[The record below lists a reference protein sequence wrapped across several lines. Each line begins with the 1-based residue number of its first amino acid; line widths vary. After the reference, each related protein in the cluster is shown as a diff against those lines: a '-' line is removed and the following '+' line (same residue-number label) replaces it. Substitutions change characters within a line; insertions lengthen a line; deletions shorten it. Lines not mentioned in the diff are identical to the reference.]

1 MIFVMNFGTK
11 VRTIARIIASLNTA
25 TYAVSAAVAGLGF
38 GWLTIAWTILTIAL
52 DFAVA
57 FFTTYYN
64 NDYTE
69 IACRH
74 TGEMRA
80 EKEELEG
87 INGEYFYGDFLTDEI
102 DEGVDD
108 SESEDL

>member
-1 MIFVMNFGTK
+1 MNFGTK

-38 GWLTIAWTILTIAL
+38 GWLTLVWTILTIAL

-69 IACRH
+69 VAAEK

-80 EKEELEG
+80 IKAERDGKV
-87 INGEYFYGDFLTDEI
+87 NGEYFYSDGDEEFDLV
-102 DEGVDD
+102 EGDVEDD
-108 SESEDL
+108 DIQ

>member
-1 MIFVMNFGTK
+1 MNFGTK
-11 VRTIARIIASLNTA
+11 IRTIARIVASLNTA
-25 TYAVSAAVAGLGF
+25 VYAVNAAVVGLGF
-38 GWLTIAWTILTIAL
+38 GWLTLAWTIVTIVM

-69 IACRH
+69 IACEK

-80 EKEELEG
+80 IKAELKG
-87 INGEYFYGDFLTDEI
+87 QVNGEQFYFDDEI
-102 DEGVDD
+102 TEEDV
-108 SESEDL
+108 SEEE

>member
-1 MIFVMNFGTK
+1 MNFGTK
-11 VRTIARIIASLNTA
+11 IRTIARIVASLNTA
-25 TYAVSAAVAGLGF
+25 TYAVSPATA
-38 GWLTIAWTILTIAL
+38 AL

-69 IACRH
+69 IAAEK

-80 EKEELEG
+80 IKAERAGKV
-87 INGEYFYGDFLTDEI
+87 NGEYFYSDDDEEFDNVGI
-102 DEGVDD
+102 DTEV
-108 SESEDL
+108 

>member
-1 MIFVMNFGTK
+1 MNFGTK

-38 GWLTIAWTILTIAL
+38 GWLTLIWTILTIAL

-64 NDYTE
+64 NDYTQV
-69 IACRH
+69 ACEK

-80 EKEELEG
+80 IKAEQRGKVD
-87 INGEYFYGDFLTDEI
+87 GEYFYSDGEDDFEI
-102 DEGVDD
+102 VEGVVEDD
-108 SESEDL
+108 GIE

>member
-1 MIFVMNFGTK
+1 MNFGTK
-11 VRTIARIIASLNTA
+11 IRTIARIVASLNTA

-38 GWLTIAWTILTIAL
+38 GWLTLIWTILTIAL

-69 IACRH
+69 IAAEK

-80 EKEELEG
+80 IKEER
-87 INGEYFYGDFLTDEI
+87 NGYVSGEVFDDDIEVFDEDI
-102 DEGVDD
+102 AE
-108 SESEDL
+108 EE

>member
-1 MIFVMNFGTK
+1 MNFGTK
-11 VRTIARIIASLNTA
+11 VRTIARIFASLNTA

-38 GWLTIAWTILTIAL
+38 GWLTLVWTVLTIAL

-64 NDYTE
+64 NDYTPE
-69 IACRH
+69 ACRH

-80 EKEELEG
+80 EKAERNG
-87 INGEYFYGDFLTDEI
+87 INGEYFYMDDETEEEVDENEQGDL
-102 DEGVDD
+102 
-108 SESEDL
+108 

>member
-1 MIFVMNFGTK
+1 MNFGTK

-52 DFAVA
+52 DFFVA

-64 NDYTE
+64 NDYT
-69 IACRH
+69 
-74 TGEMRA
+74 GEGSVGTKVTREM
-80 EKEELEG
+80 KELADTEWIPADEPDDADLEVV
-87 INGEYFYGDFLTDEI
+87 E
-102 DEGVDD
+102 DD
-108 SESEDL
+108 NR

>member
-1 MIFVMNFGTK
+1 MNFGTK
-11 VRTIARIIASLNTA
+11 IRTIARIVASLNTA

-38 GWLTIAWTILTIAL
+38 GWLTLVWTILTIAL

-64 NDYTE
+64 NDYTP
-69 IACRH
+69 IAAEK

-80 EKEELEG
+80 IKAERAG
-87 INGEYFYGDFLTDEI
+87 TVNGEYFYSDGDEELD
-102 DEGVDD
+102 DVDAD
-108 SESEDL
+108 TEV

>member
-1 MIFVMNFGTK
+1 MNFGTK
-11 VRTIARIIASLNTA
+11 VRTIARIVASLNTA
-25 TYAVSAAVAGLGF
+25 AYAVNAAVIGLGF
-38 GWLTIAWTILTIAL
+38 NWLALIWTIFTIAL

-69 IACRH
+69 IAAEK

-80 EKEELEG
+80 IKAERAGKVE
-87 INGEYFYGDFLTDEI
+87 GEYFYSDGDEEFDDVDI
-102 DEGVDD
+102 DAEV
-108 SESEDL
+108 

>member
-1 MIFVMNFGTK
+1 MNFGTK
-11 VRTIARIIASLNTA
+11 VRTIARIVASLNTA

-38 GWLTIAWTILTIAL
+38 GWLTLAWTIATIVV

-69 IACRH
+69 IACEK

-80 EKEELEG
+80 IKAELKG
-87 INGEYFYGDFLTDEI
+87 QANGEQFYFDDEI
-102 DEGVDD
+102 EEEDV
-108 SESEDL
+108 SEEE

>member
-1 MIFVMNFGTK
+1 MNFGTK
-11 VRTIARIIASLNTA
+11 IRTIARVVASLNTA

-38 GWLTIAWTILTIAL
+38 GWLTLIWAILTIVL

-69 IACRH
+69 IAAKK

-80 EKEELEG
+80 EKFEKAG
-87 INGEYFYGDFLTDEI
+87 KVNGEYFYSDVDEEF
-102 DEGVDD
+102 DDVEGEVDD
-108 SESEDL
+108 DSIE

>member
-1 MIFVMNFGTK
+1 MNFGTK
-11 VRTIARIIASLNTA
+11 VRTIARIVASLNTA

-38 GWLTIAWTILTIAL
+38 GWLTLIWTILTIAL

-69 IACRH
+69 IAAEK

-80 EKEELEG
+80 IKAELKG
-87 INGEYFYGDFLTDEI
+87 QVDGEQFYFDDEI
-102 DEGVDD
+102 VEEDM
-108 SESEDL
+108 SEEE

>member
-1 MIFVMNFGTK
+1 MNFGTK
-11 VRTIARIIASLNTA
+11 VRTIARIVASLNTA

-38 GWLTIAWTILTIAL
+38 GWLTLLWTIVTIAL

-69 IACRH
+69 IACEK

-80 EKEELEG
+80 EKAEREG
-87 INGEYFYGDFLTDEI
+87 KVQGEYFYFDEEN
-102 DEGVDD
+102 DYEGV
-108 SESEDL
+108 EVNE

>member
-1 MIFVMNFGTK
+1 MNFGTK
-11 VRTIARIIASLNTA
+11 IRTIARIVASLNTA

-38 GWLTIAWTILTIAL
+38 GWLTLAWTILTIAL

-64 NDYTE
+64 NDYTA
-69 IACRH
+69 IAAEK

-80 EKEELEG
+80 IKAERAG
-87 INGEYFYGDFLTDEI
+87 TVNGEYFYSDGDEEFDDVDTDTE
-102 DEGVDD
+102 V
-108 SESEDL
+108 

>member
-1 MIFVMNFGTK
+1 MNFGTK
-11 VRTIARIIASLNTA
+11 VRTIARIVASLNTA

-38 GWLTIAWTILTIAL
+38 GWLTLIWTILTIAL

-69 IACRH
+69 IAAEK

-80 EKEELEG
+80 IKAEL
-87 INGEYFYGDFLTDEI
+87 NGQVDGEQFYFDDEI
-102 DEGVDD
+102 AEEDM
-108 SESEDL
+108 SEEE

>member
-1 MIFVMNFGTK
+1 MNFGTK
-11 VRTIARIIASLNTA
+11 IRTIARIVASLNTA

-38 GWLTIAWTILTIAL
+38 GWLMLVWPWLTIAL

-64 NDYTE
+64 NDYTA
-69 IACRH
+69 IAAEK

-80 EKEELEG
+80 IKAERAG
-87 INGEYFYGDFLTDEI
+87 TVNGEYFYSVGDEEFDDVDTDME
-102 DEGVDD
+102 V
-108 SESEDL
+108 